1 MELVFAGARVIVAS
15 ATAKMVAS
23 SVTYPLEV
31 IRTNMHVQSM
41 GRGLHSSTF
50 KLSPGPF
57 CH

>member
-1 MELVFAGARVIVAS
+1 VFAGARVIVAS